1 MGKKLVH
8 PLLAELFKRG
18 EGVMRIV
25 EILVIFYNWIWNCTK
40 YTQRSAGIAG
50 TIFTQDKD
58 DRVDSIY
65 AKPRC
70 DKASNRGKHSNIRN
84 FL

>member
-8 PLLAELFKRG
+8 PLLADLVERG
-18 EGVMRIV
+18 QRAMKIV
-25 EILVIFYNWIWNCTK
+25 EILVIFYNRIWNCTK

-50 TIFTQDKD
+50 MIFTQDKD